1 MKDELRWNKI
11 FGGLLGAVLL
21 LLIVRQGAEMLFA
34 PTPMKAPGYSIA
46 VATGDAG
53 AATEVADTPPD
64 WGTELAKAD
73 VAAGAAVSQKCASC
87 HNFANGGPNQTGPNL
102 WGVLGRKPGSHA
114 GFAYSQGMT
123 DFGGKQAA
131 WDYQHVYEFLSG
143 PSAYINGTKMSF
155 VGLKKREDRINLI
168 AWLRQQSS
176 SPLAIP
182 APNPAAAA
190 PAPAAAAPAAAGAAP
205 AAAPAAAAAG
215 AAKPADAKP
224 AA

>member
-34 PTPMKAPGYSIA
+34 PTPVKAPGYAIA

-205 AAAPAAAAAG
+205 AAAPAG

>member
-1 MKDELRWNKI
+1 MKDELLWNKI

-34 PTPMKAPGYSIA
+34 PIPVKTPGYAIA
-46 VATGDAG
+46 VATTDAG
-53 AATEVADTPPD
+53 ATAEVADTPPD

-143 PSAYINGTKMSF
+143 PAAYINGTKMSF

-168 AWLRQQSS
+168 AWLRQQNS
-176 SPLAIP
+176 SPPPIP

-190 PAPAAAAPAAAGAAP
+190 PAAAAS
-205 AAAPAAAAAG
+205 APAAAAAAPAD

>member
-34 PTPMKAPGYSIA
+34 PTPMKAPGYAIA

-190 PAPAAAAPAAAGAAP
+190 PAPAEAPAA
-205 AAAPAAAAAG
+205 
-215 AAKPADAKP
+215 
-224 AA
+224 

>member
-1 MKDELRWNKI
+1 MKDELLWNKI

-21 LLIVRQGAEMLFA
+21 LLIVRQGAEVLFA
-34 PTPMKAPGYSIA
+34 PVPVKTPGYAIA
-46 VATGDAG
+46 VATTDAG
-53 AATEVADTPPD
+53 ATAEVADTPPD

-143 PSAYINGTKMSF
+143 PAAYINGTKMSF

-168 AWLRQQSS
+168 AWLRQQNS
-176 SPLAIP
+176 SPPPIP

-190 PAPAAAAPAAAGAAP
+190 PAAAAPAAAAPAAAP
-205 AAAPAAAAAG
+205 AD